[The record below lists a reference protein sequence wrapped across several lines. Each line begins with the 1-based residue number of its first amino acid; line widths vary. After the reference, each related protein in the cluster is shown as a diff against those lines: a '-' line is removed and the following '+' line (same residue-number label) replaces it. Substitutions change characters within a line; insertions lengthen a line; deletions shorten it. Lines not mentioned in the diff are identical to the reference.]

1 MSLIKNINKRK
12 YLLNISAILTVIS
25 LFIYVFAFSLPHD
38 LHCYDKTNSS
48 VFTYLINESDE
59 NQQTTPSTDSDEN
72 NHDKDSHN
80 SDKCPVCNLSYFNSV
95 NLSKPL
101 IFDFTLEV
109 TNEKPVYQTTTG
121 FSSFSYFKF
130 FLRSP
135 PSFTA

>member
-1 MSLIKNINKRK
+1 MSLLKNINKRK

-38 LHCYDKTNSS
+38 FHCYPKTDFS
-48 VFTYLINESDE
+48 VFNSITKSDDT
-59 NQQTTPSTDSDEN
+59 QQTASSTDSDEN

-80 SDKCPVCNLSYFNSV
+80 SDKCPVCNLAYFNSL
-95 NLSKPL
+95 NLSNPL
-101 IFDFTLEV
+101 IFDFSLQV
-109 TNEKPVYQTTTG
+109 TNEKPVYQITTC
-121 FSSFSYFKF
+121 FSSFTYLKF